1 MFAEYVLRGVKAG
14 LVAGLVFGLFVA
26 VVANP
31 LVAFADELGHGEA
44 AIEADGDPGAAGADH
59 DHDGSSHDA
68 TDHGVVGETGHDH
81 GVVSATTTSVVSIA
95 SSVLWGVLLGA
106 VVFGGGFYLLEPVL
120 PGDSGS
126 ATPDVA
132 AGSAGFLSASV
143 APWLVLPPQPPGAR
157 QFLAVSTRVRL
168 YAGMVA
174 LGVVCC
180 LLALYTFDRLS
191 RRDRRSTTVA
201 AAAAL
206 VPFGLLAVPVVL
218 APANPVENPLPAEL
232 SAGLVGLTVF
242 GQALLWA
249 VLAGAH
255 AWLRRESSS
264 PPADD
269 RRAAGSTNGDRV
281 PSAD

>member
-1 MFAEYVLRGVKAG
+1 MFGEYVLRGAKAG
-14 LVAGLVFGLFVA
+14 LLAGLVFGLFVA
-26 VVANP
+26 VVATP
-31 LVAFADELGHGEA
+31 IVGFADELGHGEA
-44 AIEADGDPGAAGADH
+44 AIEAGGDHGDAGTGH
-59 DHDGSSHDA
+59 DHGDAGHDHAGSADA
-68 TDHGVVGETGHDH
+68 GHDH
-81 GVVSATTTSVVSIA
+81 GVVSATVTNVVSVA
-95 SSVLWGVLLGA
+95 SSVLWGVLLGV
-106 VVFGGGFYLLEPVL
+106 VVFGAGFYLLEPIL
-120 PGDSGS
+120 PGDPRS
-126 ATPDVA
+126 AVPDAVA
-132 AGSAGFLSASV
+132 AGAGFLSASV

-180 LLALYTFDRLS
+180 LLALYAFDRLS
-191 RRDRRSTTVA
+191 RRGKRSTTVA
-201 AAAAL
+201 ATAAL

-249 VLAGAH
+249 VLAGTH
-255 AWLRRESSS
+255 AWLRRRSSS
-264 PPADD
+264 RPADD